1 MRSTSR
7 ANSLLARL
15 QEEARANM
23 SKMSLAEKKYPLL
36 IGLALTLPACAL
48 LAYLAIR
55 FWQVTL
61 VGITLFL
68 VVAAVLVAAVIS
80 AVPVAYVL
88 CAIYYALQPPKPTQ
102 AVHYSLEQG
111 KEVGLRSEDPVRP
124 GETDAA
130 DDQRAE

>member
-1 MRSTSR
+1 
-7 ANSLLARL
+7 
-15 QEEARANM
+15 M

-55 FWQVTL
+55 FWQITL
-61 VGITLFL
+61 VGVTLF
-68 VVAAVLVAAVIS
+68 VVIAAVLVGSVIS
-80 AVPVAYVL
+80 ALPVAYVL

-111 KEVGLRSEDPVRP
+111 KEAGLRSEGPVEP
-124 GETDAA
+124 SESPAA
-130 DDQRAE
+130 EEQQRE